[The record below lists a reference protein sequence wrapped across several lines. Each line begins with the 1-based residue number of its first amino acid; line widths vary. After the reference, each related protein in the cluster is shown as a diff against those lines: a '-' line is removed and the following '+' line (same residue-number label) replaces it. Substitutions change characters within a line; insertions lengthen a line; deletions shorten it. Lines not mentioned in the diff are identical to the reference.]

1 MSDDIMRVLGRI
13 EGKLD
18 GQGSHIESVSQ
29 KATRIE
35 GKLDGHVN
43 NNKDAHGAGTSHRTW
58 VWVKDLAL
66 VAIALGALVAKLH

>member
-1 MSDDIMRVLGRI
+1 MSEELHQTVG
-13 EGKLD
+13 
-18 GQGSHIESVSQ
+18 
-29 KATRIE
+29 RIE